1 VGDAAHV
8 GSADDVRAIGLFQE
22 PKENIV
28 NQKADQRRP
37 GPQQSPDK
45 ASGSGVASDSL
56 NTKDMRRV
64 LGSSLIGSVIEYYDF
79 ILYAT
84 AASLVFDRVFFANLG
99 PGFALFASFAT
110 LAAGYVARP
119 LGGIIFGHFGD
130 RLGRKQMLVL
140 SMLLMGGATVL
151 IGLLPTTDQIGIAA
165 PVVLVLLRIVQGI
178 AVGGEWGGATLM
190 ALEHAPARKRG
201 LAAAFANAG
210 GPAGGLLAT
219 LVVSAVSAL
228 TGDQFLV
235 WGWRIPFLLSALL
248 IVIGLI
254 VRLKVAETPVFQ
266 KLDAEAAKKV
276 KRTPLMEVLRNHPR
290 AVLVTLVATL
300 GFYACQGLLTVWGVS
315 MAVGSGVDRSGVLN
329 WKGAAAVVTV
339 AVCFYSARL
348 SDRVGRRSVLT
359 VAGIASLVMAFPL
372 ILLLTNGTL
381 WGFAIAVVVGNG
393 VLQGALAG
401 PVGAYISEQFPTSVR
416 YTGASLSYQG
426 ASMIGAGFTP
436 MIATGLMLASGG
448 GVWIVALFWMALL
461 GAGVVAVRMTR
472 EGSRLKLDDV

>member
-1 VGDAAHV
+1 M
-8 GSADDVRAIGLFQE
+8 
-22 PKENIV
+22 

-37 GPQQSPDK
+37 GSHRDTAERPGTG
-45 ASGSGVASDSL
+45 AAADSL

-64 LGSSLIGSVIEYYDF
+64 LGSSLIGSIIEYYDF

-84 AASLVFDRVFFANLG
+84 AASLVFDRVFFADLG

-151 IGLLPTTDQIGIAA
+151 IGLLPTTDQIGLAA

-210 GPAGGLLAT
+210 GPAGGILAT

-266 KLDAEAAKKV
+266 KLDAEAARKV

-329 WKGAAAVVTV
+329 WKGAAAAVTV
-339 AVCFYSARL
+339 AVCFYTARL

-359 VAGIASLVMAFPL
+359 VAGIASIVLAFPL

-401 PVGAYISEQFPTSVR
+401 PVGAYISEQFPTSLR

-426 ASMIGAGFTP
+426 ASMVGAGFTP

-461 GAGVVAVRMTR
+461 AAGVVAVRMTR
-472 EGSRLKLDDV
+472 EGSRLKLDEV